1 MSSSTKVKPKIVT
14 SSWKYSNV
22 NVDRSTLS
30 DELAEFCAKYP
41 IIRLQEAA
49 TEDSV
54 SVEAEH
60 GKGHIRFLSLDIKV
74 KYEFQ
79 TTLLLCKIRKL
90 TSGLFPKFDRKNRS

>member
-1 MSSSTKVKPKIVT
+1 MNSSTKVKPKIVT

-22 NVDRSTLS
+22 NVDRSALS

-41 IIRLQEAA
+41 IMRLQEAA

-60 GKGHIRFLSLDIKV
+60 GKGHTV
-74 KYEFQ
+74 
-79 TTLLLCKIRKL
+79 
-90 TSGLFPKFDRKNRS
+90 FPRISARGAYFIFGF